1 MSEDFINISRSLDTL
16 TLAQVAE
23 KINVK
28 DIETAKKWLQEKR
41 IKIHRFLNNSFVYQI
56 EVDSQID
63 KPFVQQ
69 LRNKYPDK
77 WKDRYRD
84 VVKDLSVY
92 NLTITLLEDDI
103 SPIPRVKSSRI
114 NKKDEERYKK
124 TIRMKKLTLPKNA
137 HKGLKIFCKTCRV
150 DNPRCRH
157 YSRQVYRVR
166 VHIPGN
172 SNSIKTKVLDATNY
186 SSAIIECIDFEKELK
201 SN

>member
-1 MSEDFINISRSLDTL
+1 M
-16 TLAQVAE
+16 E
-23 KINVK
+23 KG
-28 DIETAKKWLQEKR
+28 

-63 KPFVQQ
+63 KPYVQQ

-114 NKKDEERYKK
+114 NKKDEQRYKK
-124 TIRMKKLTLPKNA
+124 LL
-137 HKGLKIFCKTCRV
+137 G
-150 DNPRCRH
+150 
-157 YSRQVYRVR
+157 
-166 VHIPGN
+166 
-172 SNSIKTKVLDATNY
+172 
-186 SSAIIECIDFEKELK
+186 
-201 SN
+201 

>member
-23 KINVK
+23 RINVK
-28 DIETAKKWLQEKR
+28 DIETAKKWLQENR

-114 NKKDEERYKK
+114 NKKDEERYN
-124 TIRMKKLTLPKNA
+124 KLL
-137 HKGLKIFCKTCRV
+137 G
-150 DNPRCRH
+150 
-157 YSRQVYRVR
+157 
-166 VHIPGN
+166 
-172 SNSIKTKVLDATNY
+172 
-186 SSAIIECIDFEKELK
+186 
-201 SN
+201 

>member
-28 DIETAKKWLQEKR
+28 DIETAKKWLQEKS

-92 NLTITLLEDDI
+92 NLTITLLEDEI
-103 SPIPRVKSSRI
+103 SPIPRVKS
-114 NKKDEERYKK
+114 
-124 TIRMKKLTLPKNA
+124 
-137 HKGLKIFCKTCRV
+137 
-150 DNPRCRH
+150 
-157 YSRQVYRVR
+157 
-166 VHIPGN
+166 
-172 SNSIKTKVLDATNY
+172 
-186 SSAIIECIDFEKELK
+186 
-201 SN
+201 

>member
-23 KINVK
+23 RINVK
-28 DIETAKKWLQEKR
+28 DIATAKKWLQEKR
-41 IKIHRFLNNSFVYQI
+41 IKIHRFLNNAFVYQI

-114 NKKDEERYKK
+114 NKKDEERYK
-124 TIRMKKLTLPKNA
+124 RLL
-137 HKGLKIFCKTCRV
+137 G
-150 DNPRCRH
+150 
-157 YSRQVYRVR
+157 
-166 VHIPGN
+166 
-172 SNSIKTKVLDATNY
+172 
-186 SSAIIECIDFEKELK
+186 
-201 SN
+201 

>member
-23 KINVK
+23 RINVK
-28 DIETAKKWLQEKR
+28 DIGTAKKWLQEKR

-92 NLTITLLEDDI
+92 NLTITLLEDEI

-114 NKKDEERYKK
+114 NKKDEERYN
-124 TIRMKKLTLPKNA
+124 KLL
-137 HKGLKIFCKTCRV
+137 G
-150 DNPRCRH
+150 
-157 YSRQVYRVR
+157 
-166 VHIPGN
+166 
-172 SNSIKTKVLDATNY
+172 
-186 SSAIIECIDFEKELK
+186 
-201 SN
+201 

>member
-28 DIETAKKWLQEKR
+28 NIETAKKWLKEKG
-41 IKIHRFLNNSFVYQI
+41 IKVHRFLTNSFVYQI

-63 KPFVQQ
+63 KPFAQQ

-92 NLTITLLEDDI
+92 HLTITLLEDEI

-114 NKKDEERYKK
+114 NKKDEIRYKK
-124 TIRMKKLTLPKNA
+124 LL
-137 HKGLKIFCKTCRV
+137 G
-150 DNPRCRH
+150 
-157 YSRQVYRVR
+157 
-166 VHIPGN
+166 
-172 SNSIKTKVLDATNY
+172 
-186 SSAIIECIDFEKELK
+186 
-201 SN
+201 

>member
-23 KINVK
+23 RINVK
-28 DIETAKKWLQEKR
+28 DIETAKKWLKETR
-41 IKIHRFLNNSFVYQI
+41 IKIHRFLNNFYVYQI

-92 NLTITLLEDDI
+92 HLTITLLEDEI
-103 SPIPRVKSSRI
+103 SPIPRVKSSKI
-114 NKKDEERYKK
+114 NKKDEIRYKK
-124 TIRMKKLTLPKNA
+124 LL
-137 HKGLKIFCKTCRV
+137 G
-150 DNPRCRH
+150 
-157 YSRQVYRVR
+157 
-166 VHIPGN
+166 
-172 SNSIKTKVLDATNY
+172 
-186 SSAIIECIDFEKELK
+186 
-201 SN
+201 

>member
-1 MSEDFINISRSLDTL
+1 MQEDFTNISRSLDIL

-28 DIETAKKWLQEKR
+28 DIESAKKWLQEKN

-56 EVDSQID
+56 EVDSEID

-92 NLTITLLEDDI
+92 NLTVTLLEDEI
-103 SPIPRVKSSRI
+103 SPIPRVKFSKI
-114 NKKDEERYKK
+114 DKKDQERYK
-124 TIRMKKLTLPKNA
+124 RLL
-137 HKGLKIFCKTCRV
+137 G
-150 DNPRCRH
+150 
-157 YSRQVYRVR
+157 
-166 VHIPGN
+166 
-172 SNSIKTKVLDATNY
+172 
-186 SSAIIECIDFEKELK
+186 
-201 SN
+201 